1 MIIGPREVQ
10 TFEKWIWKMNPSETA
25 MDVDEH
31 PECKIEKS
39 ETKLPFSIENL
50 LADKFDKASDV
61 KEKVEDGQASTSAM
75 GYFKNNTGDSE
86 VNCETD
92 EDDRESNQS
101 SEHVDVEGS
110 TVGDANDYLDEK
122 RHDYQQS
129 GMKIF
134 FI

>member
-1 MIIGPREVQ
+1 
-10 TFEKWIWKMNPSETA
+10 

-39 ETKLPFSIENL
+39 ETKLPFSIESL